1 MEVIATLGRLPDPT
15 EFAGTQ
21 AVVER
26 FGSLKRAFAVI
37 RRITDAESWEAIAR
51 RRREDMLVYL
61 ALARFGKRPKLS
73 QLPLTLQRDMKAF
86 FGAYSRACAEADALL
101 FQAGDP
107 AAIDLACQRS
117 PIGKLLPDDLYVH
130 KSALDSLAPILR
142 IYEGCGRAY
151 LGEVEGANIIKI
163 HRRSGKLSYLVYPDF
178 ETDPH
183 PALARCVKLNLRTRQ
198 IECYEYGQ
206 RDPADCKSAAT
217 GNPPVLHRK
226 ETFLLPEHEL
236 YAKFARLTA
245 QETRLARRAE
255 RDRHAG
261 GMVAKIERARVCG
274 EGASAVQNRQRRM
287 SISCVQ

>member
-1 MEVIATLGRLPDPT
+1 MEVIAALGRLPDPT

-37 RRITDAESWEAIAR
+37 RRITDDPSWEAIAR

-61 ALARFGKRPKLS
+61 ALARFRKRPALS
-73 QLPLTLQRDMKAF
+73 QLPLTLQRDMRAF
-86 FGAYSRACAEADALL
+86 FGAYSRACAEADAFL
-101 FQAGDP
+101 FQAGDA

-217 GNPPVLHRK
+217 SNPPVLHRK
-226 ETFLLPEHEL
+226 ELFLLPEHEL
-236 YAKFARLTA
+236 HAKFARLTA
-245 QETRLARRAE
+245 QEEKYGLLDDASGIGTREGWARRLRE
-255 RDRHAG
+255 RGFVVKGHRLL
-261 GMVAKIERARVCG
+261 RC
-274 EGASAVQNRQRRM
+274 
-287 SISCVQ
+287 

>member
-163 HRRSGKLSYLVYPDF
+163 HRRSGKLSYLVYPAF

-206 RDPADCKSAAT
+206 SS
-217 GNPPVLHRK
+217 NPPVLHRK

-236 YAKFARLTA
+236 YARFARLTA
-245 QETRLARRAE
+245 QEEKRGLLDDASGIGTRDGWARRLRE
-255 RDRHAG
+255 
-261 GMVAKIERARVCG
+261 CG
-274 EGASAVQNRQRRM
+274 FVVKGHRLTRNAPTELPACAFRSEKG
-287 SISCVQ
+287 C